1 MRRNLLLQIATMIL
15 LVSLSSCD
23 WDIFGKEKKFKKPG
37 EVVNKAKD
45 KAGELADDIAGSFDP
60 NDPKYEGMTEE
71 EIRAKELESGLF
83 DEVMEMQD
91 EAMGKLSELKKMQ
104 KNLAAFKGSSSSGYG
119 GKEVGSYSASTSS
132 SKGTYQ
138 CPYAEED
145 RMSGTSSSGGGGN
158 YEVTSTI
165 KKLKNA
171 ENSLYKFMN
180 NFDKPEDLP
189 HEEAINY
196 FEAER
201 EKMAT
206 IKEDVFQSMEDGEA
220 LLQTLE

>member
-1 MRRNLLLQIATMIL
+1 MRRNLLLQLATMIL

-37 EVVNKAKD
+37 EIVNKAKD
-45 KAGELADDIAGSFDP
+45 KAGELKDDIAGSFNP

-71 EIRAKELESGLF
+71 EISAKQLESGLF

-91 EAMGKLSELKKMQ
+91 ETMGKLSELKKMQ
-104 KNLAAFKGSSSSGYG
+104 KNLAAFKGSASSGYG
-119 GKEVGSYSASTSS
+119 GKEVGSYTASSAS
-132 SKGTYQ
+132 SKGSYQ
-138 CPYAEED
+138 CPYAEEA
-145 RMSGTSSSGGGGN
+145 RMSSSSSGGGSN
-158 YEVTSTI
+158 SKVVSTI
-165 KKLKNA
+165 GKLKDA

-189 HEEAINY
+189 HEEAVNY

-201 EKMAT
+201 EKMAN
-206 IKEDVFQSMEDGEA
+206 IKEEVFQTMEDGEA

>member
-37 EVVNKAKD
+37 KIANQAKD
-45 KAGELADDIAGSFDP
+45 KASELADDIAGSFDP
-60 NDPKYEGMTEE
+60 NDPKFEGMTEE

-104 KNLAAFKGSSSSGYG
+104 KNLAAFKGSSASGYG
-119 GKEVGSYSASTSS
+119 GKEVGSYSSSTSS
-132 SKGTYQ
+132 SKGSYQ

-145 RMSGTSSSGGGGN
+145 RMSAASSGGGN
-158 YEVTSTI
+158 VKVATTI
-165 KKLKNA
+165 NKLKKA
-171 ENSLYKFMN
+171 EDSLYKFMN

-206 IKEDVFQSMEDGEA
+206 IKEDVFESMEEGEA